1 MNQKKFPMNTS
12 KLLQEDKNVSKDEN
26 IASPLDK
33 FELSPKKLQLRD
45 ILGSGAY
52 GIVRLGTFQDDFGVV
67 INVAVKGLKGIKI
80 IYFIRNVSKIIYFIR
95 KLI

>member
-1 MNQKKFPMNTS
+1 MSQKEFPTNTP
-12 KLLQEDKNVSKDEN
+12 KLLEENKNVSKDEK
-26 IASPLDK
+26 IALPSDK

-52 GIVRLGTFQDDFGVV
+52 GIVRLGTLQDDFGVF
-67 INVAVKGLKGIKI
+67 INVAVKGLKGIQI
-80 IYFIRNVSKIIYFIR
+80 IQIYLC